1 MKSLI
6 LLESKQ
12 VVKMDLQA
20 TKLDV
25 IQKIMSVS
33 ATSLLKK
40 VNKLLEKEMTVGYT
54 VEGKPL
60 TKESYNA
67 RLQIAEKQIRSGQ
80 YLTQKELEKEAENW

>member
-1 MKSLI
+1 
-6 LLESKQ
+6 
-12 VVKMDLQA
+12 MDLQA

-33 ATSLLKK
+33 TIPLLEKI
-40 VNKLLEKEMTVGYT
+40 NKLLEKEMTVGYT

-60 TKESYNA
+60 TKKSYDA

-80 YLTQKELEKEAENW
+80 VLTQDELENEADNW